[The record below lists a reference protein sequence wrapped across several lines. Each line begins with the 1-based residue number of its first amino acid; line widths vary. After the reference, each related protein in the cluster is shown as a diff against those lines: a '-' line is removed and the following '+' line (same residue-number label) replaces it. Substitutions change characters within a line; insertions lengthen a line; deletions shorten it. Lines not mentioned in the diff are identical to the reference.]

1 MIMIFLGSDVV
12 SLYPSLDIR
21 EVGLRV
27 KEAVLN
33 STVKWEG
40 VDYLEAVRYIAL
52 NWTEDQCR
60 SSNLL
65 RVLPWRRKKQ
75 GSRPGIRGAGPRGP
89 ETGDTDQ
96 WIFPKVVLS
105 QEDKLEIIGTVLQI
119 ATTALFENHYYSFGG
134 GAFRQREGGP
144 ILRATCA
151 IARLCMQLFYGKW
164 EHIMKQMGIW
174 PWLIV
179 RYMHDGR
186 TLMPH

>member
-1 MIMIFLGSDVV
+1 MIMIILGSDVV

-75 GSRPGIRGAGPRGP
+75 GSRPGICGAGSRGP
-89 ETGDTDQ
+89 ETGNTDTD
-96 WIFPKVVLS
+96 IPKPGA
-105 QEDKLEIIGTVLQI
+105 QIGGYWI